1 MDRRPNDDTHRE
13 RRVWLGDLNPFK
25 EYIESGQLNRLLKGM
40 YGFLSI
46 SLSLAC
52 SLPSKVAVFVCG
64 GARLLENQRTF
75 NESLRIFSSH
85 YYLHSNIRM
94 LMIDSIY
101 RQ

>member
-46 SLSLAC
+46 SLSSLLAT
-52 SLPSKVAVFVCG
+52 V
-64 GARLLENQRTF
+64 
-75 NESLRIFSSH
+75 ESRGVRPWWS
-85 YYLHSNIRM
+85 
-94 LMIDSIY
+94 
-101 RQ
+101 